1 MEEGLFNWVLNIPQ
15 VVAQFGSW
23 LVNPIYDPYIT
34 LSPLALLGI
43 SGVSVIIAII
53 GIHVVRL
60 FV

>member
-43 SGVSVIIAII
+43 SGVSVIVAII